1 MINHEFT
8 SGAGLG
14 FTEFCINIP
23 WASFSVLLANLL
35 AEHASWRWPNYI
47 AIIYSSSVLMVKD
60 PSPYL
65 TNHVAVHMEKE
76 VLGRGR
82 VNDTDIVELN

>member
-1 MINHEFT
+1 MPAGDGLIT
-8 SGAGLG
+8 SQSS
-14 FTEFCINIP
+14 I
-23 WASFSVLLANLL
+23 
-35 AEHASWRWPNYI
+35 R
-47 AIIYSSSVLMVKD
+47 SSVLMVKD

-82 VNDTDIVELN
+82 ANGTDIVELN

>member
-23 WASFSVLLANLL
+23 WAGFSVLLANLL
-35 AEHASWRWPNYI
+35 AEHASWRWPYYI
-47 AIIYSSSVLMVKD
+47 AIIYSVVCLDGQGSKPILD
-60 PSPYL
+60 QPR
-65 TNHVAVHMEKE
+65 
-76 VLGRGR
+76 RGSHGEGGFGER
-82 VNDTDIVELN
+82 EGQWYRYS